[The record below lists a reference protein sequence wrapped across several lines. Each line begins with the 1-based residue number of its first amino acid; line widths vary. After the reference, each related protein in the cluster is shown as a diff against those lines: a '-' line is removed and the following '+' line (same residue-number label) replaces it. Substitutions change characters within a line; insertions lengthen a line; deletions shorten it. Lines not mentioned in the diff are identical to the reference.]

1 MMTLIRWIAG
11 LLFILSISIYVL
23 LLTLPVF
30 FTPNVYK
37 AQLIDLV
44 AEKTGRRFEIAGD
57 IQLQISPLLNATCT
71 LGKTRLGGNTLF
83 ASSTCIASEQTKIE
97 LSLWPLLIQR
107 RLHMATVMLDGVT
120 LNLLHNKEGLNNWQ
134 PITTPPAEANGPP
147 SETSGATA
155 PGSPPENTP
164 KKPLLTRFLRGVAG
178 IDLGKMTLTHVNA
191 RYDNRQ
197 TNTIIVLKDLQI
209 KTGRLKE
216 NIPFPFEA
224 DFNLTLDNHGKK
236 TSLPRSGDI
245 TMQGNATLFLQE
257 RRLLLEDLRLDAT
270 LKGKSLPKRGLK
282 IGLATNSNIELPQQ
296 KITIKDFSLIH
307 EDISLQGN
315 GTWENFTDPQVAMT
329 LKVPECSPQSILKQ
343 MKATLPLGQNKNAFA
358 LLSAS
363 LQMKGNKDLVEVTDL
378 TMTIDETTLT
388 GAITIKDMGNPSA
401 EAAMH
406 INQLDLDRYA
416 GEPNERAKAANNQ
429 ATASDLPIIP
439 VRFLHDLLL
448 QLDLQLDSLKVGGAS
463 LSQVQ
468 IKLNGK
474 DGITQLTPLT
484 ANAYDG
490 TIKIEAVIDVSGE
503 TPRIQLKPR
512 LNKVKLGP
520 LFHDT
525 TGKDDIAGAAFLQAD
540 LNTSGVNLADL
551 LKHMNGTLRLE
562 LVNGKLKPF
571 PVRQQIYTAL
581 ALPRKEPL
589 PEATIPETTT
599 EFTHLTGTAVIED
612 GVLYNDDL
620 IVTAEMM
627 QINGAGDIDLVR
639 RQTDCRLNV
648 SLPFD
653 PALNPKIKAPQSG
666 DTIIVPYTISGPFS
680 GLTQGADVTKLLPP
694 ETETQP
700 PQEPPIAAEI
710 KEPNPE
716 NNSSAPVSEPVE
728 NEARGD

>member
-23 LLTLPVF
+23 ILTLPVF
-30 FTPNVYK
+30 FTPNDYK

-44 AEKTGRRFEIAGD
+44 AEKTGRHIEIAGD
-57 IQLQISPLLNATCT
+57 IQLQISPMLNATCT
-71 LGKTRLGGNTLF
+71 LGKTRMSGNSLF

-97 LSLWPLLIQR
+97 LSLWPLLLQR
-107 RLHMATVMLDGVT
+107 RLHMETVMLDGVT

-134 PITTPPAEANGPP
+134 RITPPPATPNETTDTTPPI
-147 SETSGATA
+147 
-155 PGSPPENTP
+155 SPPENDP
-164 KKPLLTRFLRGVAG
+164 AKPPLTRFLRRVTG

-197 TNTIIVLKDLQI
+197 TDTIIFLKDLQI

-236 TSLPRSGDI
+236 TSQPRSGDV

-257 RRLLLEDLRLDAT
+257 RHLLLEDLRLDAT
-270 LKGKSLPKRGLK
+270 IKGKSLPKRGLK
-282 IGLATNSNIELPQQ
+282 IGLATNSDIELPQQ
-296 KITIKDFSLIH
+296 KITIKDFSLTY
-307 EDISLQGN
+307 ENATLQGN
-315 GTWENFTDPQVAMT
+315 GAWENFTDPQVTMT

-343 MKATLPLGQNKNAFA
+343 MKATLPFGQNKNAFA

-363 LQMKGNKDLVEVTDL
+363 LQMKGNKDLVEVTGL

-388 GAITIKDMGNPSA
+388 GAITIKDMGNPST
-401 EAAMH
+401 EAAIH

-416 GEPNERAKAANNQ
+416 GEPKEGAKAANNQ
-429 ATASDLPIIP
+429 ETASDLPIIP

-448 QLDLQLDSLKVGGAS
+448 QLDLQLDSLKVGGAA

-474 DGITQLTPLT
+474 DGVTQLAPLT

-490 TIKIEAVIDVSGE
+490 AIKIEAVIDVNGE

-512 LNKVKLGP
+512 INKVKLGP
-520 LFHDT
+520 LFQDT

-540 LNTSGVNLADL
+540 LNTSGVSLDDL
-551 LKHMNGTLRLE
+551 LKHMNGTMRLE
-562 LVNGKLKPF
+562 IVNGKLKPF
-571 PVRQQIYTAL
+571 PVRQQIRVAL
-581 ALPRKEPL
+581 APPQKEPL
-589 PEATIPETTT
+589 PEVTAPDTTT
-599 EFTHLTGTAVIED
+599 DFTHLTGTAVIED

-620 IVTAEMM
+620 TVTAEMM
-627 QINGAGDIDLVR
+627 HISGAGDIDLVH

-653 PALNPKIKAPQSG
+653 PTLNPKIKAPESG
-666 DTIIVPYTISGPFS
+666 DSIIVPYTISGPFS
-680 GLTQGADVTKLLPP
+680 DLTQRADVTKLLLP
-694 ETETQP
+694 ETETPP
-700 PQEPPIAAEI
+700 PQEPPIPTESN
-710 KEPNPE
+710 EPNPE
-716 NNSSAPVSEPVE
+716 NSSSAPIPERVE
-728 NEARGD
+728 KEAQGD